1 MPVVSITLVCW
12 ICLKNPAYDT
22 YCTGTINKEKDG
34 QAEGTSP
41 FHHDSKFASN
51 SAGCTMPV
59 NSSLLF
65 ARPWNTV
72 FLLHS
77 SHHIVSEHQTGG
89 TLKAEEHWK
98 ARKSSGLCVKVS
110 VGIHTKDTISSHN
123 CSHKAVWKDSV
134 HGHVN
139 QHLLCP
145 QLVTQVSK
153 FSGE

>member
-65 ARPWNTV
+65 ARPLNTV
-72 FLLHS
+72 FLLLS

-89 TLKAEEHWK
+89 TLKAEEH
-98 ARKSSGLCVKVS
+98 
-110 VGIHTKDTISSHN
+110 
-123 CSHKAVWKDSV
+123 
-134 HGHVN
+134 
-139 QHLLCP
+139 
-145 QLVTQVSK
+145 
-153 FSGE
+153 

>member
-12 ICLKNPAYDT
+12 IYLKNPAYDT

-34 QAEGTSP
+34 QAERPSP

-72 FLLHS
+72 VLLHS

-98 ARKSSGLCVKVS
+98 ARKSSGLCMKVS
-110 VGIHTKDTISSHN
+110 VWRYSHKRHTFPVTTAPTRQFERIQCMAMLTSISSAH
-123 CSHKAVWKDSV
+123 S
-134 HGHVN
+134 
-139 QHLLCP
+139 
-145 QLVTQVSK
+145 
-153 FSGE
+153 